1 MPVEVELTL
10 HNSEAATAPDRAAK
24 IILNLEWR
32 ASGDG
37 QPNIVAL
44 PHLLP
49 GPELRGLRGGVVFI
63 CARNGPQREDE
74 CKCQRECDQYL
85 HGPWVSDADGGSRI
99 LSAAIPSRRF
109 MPFLPAADEC
119 TAPLV
124 EYP

>member
-49 GPELRGLRGGVVFI
+49 GPELRGLRGGVVLI
-63 CARNGPQREDE
+63 GARNGPQRKDE
-74 CKCQRECDQYL
+74 RK
-85 HGPWVSDADGGSRI
+85 
-99 LSAAIPSRRF
+99 
-109 MPFLPAADEC
+109 
-119 TAPLV
+119 
-124 EYP
+124 